1 MSPSVTRAVAAA
13 ALVAAAAGCG
23 AAGSGGAGG
32 SVPDAVVGEPLTPLV
47 GAPAP
52 AIQRRVEAGDG
63 QGGPL
68 DWAGLR
74 GHVTIVDFW
83 ASWCWPCRQSM
94 PYLQALADRDPAT
107 LRVVGVSEDETPAPI
122 VEFARRH
129 ALRFPLVWDAG
140 EAVAEAYRVTGL
152 PTTVVL
158 DRDGVVREVRAG
170 FRSNDAEKLEAR
182 LRELGAFVPE

>member
-1 MSPSVTRAVAAA
+1 
-13 ALVAAAAGCG
+13 
-23 AAGSGGAGG
+23 
-32 SVPDAVVGEPLTPLV
+32 
-47 GAPAP
+47 
-52 AIQRRVEAGDG
+52 
-63 QGGPL
+63 
-68 DWAGLR
+68 
-74 GHVTIVDFW
+74 
-83 ASWCWPCRQSM
+83 M